1 MQDVILIGD
10 SIRQGYQGEATNGL
24 ADAAYVWGPD
34 DNGGDSSNV
43 LAHLDEWVLRRDC
56 DVLHLNCG
64 LHDIKRAKGGE
75 TNQVPIEQ
83 YRGNL
88 RQIFQ
93 RVRDAKP
100 NTTIIWATITPVIE
114 KLHNAEREF
123 DRYEADVAAYNTAAR
138 EVAGRFNLIVN
149 DLNAVVERAGKGKI
163 LLNDGVHYTD
173 DGYRILG
180 EEVAACI
187 HPLLPDRG

>member
-10 SIRQGYQGEATNGL
+10 SIRIGYQGEATNGL
-24 ADAAYVWGPD
+24 ADVAYVWGPD
-34 DNGGDSSNV
+34 ENCRDSNNV
-43 LAHLDEWVLRRDC
+43 LGQLDHWVLKRDC

-75 TNQVPIEQ
+75 VNQVPLEK
-83 YRGNL
+83 YRENL
-88 RQIFQ
+88 TRIFQ
-93 RVRDAKP
+93 RIRDAKP
-100 NTTIIWATITPVIE
+100 DTTIIWATTTPVIE
-114 KLHNAEREF
+114 RLHNAERDF
-123 DRYEADVAAYNTAAR
+123 DRYEQDVADYNAAAR
-138 EVAGRFNLIVN
+138 EIARSFGLLIN
-149 DLNAVVERAGKGKI
+149 DLHGVVERADKGKI

-187 HPLLPDRG
+187 HPLLPDRD